1 MHENLRSIVAVSVT
15 ALAVVACGP
24 QESPPDTDGT
34 WVGTVTTEGNVTTVV
49 NEAGSVWGGTARL
62 VEELSVGVDPGADA
76 CVNGPIRG
84 KSGE

>member
-1 MHENLRSIVAVSVT
+1 MNLRSVVAVSVV
-15 ALAVVACGP
+15 ALAAAACGP
-24 QESPPDTDGT
+24 QESSP
-34 WVGTVTTEGNVTTVV
+34 
-49 NEAGSVWGGTARL
+49 ATAL